1 MIYYYVHIS
10 GITRTLISLVEIQN
24 GIATSENGLEFSYKV
39 KYILA
44 IMNIVDMNPTINN
57 HFDVKFENT
66 S

>member
-10 GITRTLISLVEIQN
+10 VFTRTLISLVGIQN
-24 GIATSENGLEFSYKV
+24 GISTSENGLEFSYKV

-57 HFDVKFENT
+57 HFDVKSENT